1 MVILVVEDER
11 ALSRHVV
18 AALRREGHD
27 VRASHDG
34 EQAVRDALAETHDL
48 IVLDLNL
55 PSLDGLGVLARLR
68 AAGCPSR
75 VLILTS
81 RHEVEDRV
89 AGLRAGADD
98 YLAKPFAVEELVARV
113 HALGRRAGAL
123 AISTLL
129 TVGDLHAD
137 VENRRV
143 TRGGVPILL
152 TPREFELLHL
162 FLREPG
168 RVFSRGEIC
177 ERIWKRDHRY
187 ETKTVEVF
195 VARLRRKLDPDER
208 APLLHTVRAF
218 GYVLQAHAPDVHDG
232 HGTFKA

>member
-11 ALSRHVV
+11 ALSRHIV

-34 EQAVRDALAETHDL
+34 EQAVHEALAETHDL
-48 IVLDLNL
+48 VVLDLNL
-55 PSLDGLGVLARLR
+55 PSLDGLGVLGRLR
-68 AAGCPSR
+68 AAHCPSR
-75 VLILTS
+75 VLVLTS
-81 RHEVEDRV
+81 RNEVEDRV

-113 HALGRRAGAL
+113 NALGRRSGAL
-123 AISTLL
+123 TTADLI

-137 VENRRV
+137 LANRRV
-143 TRGGVPILL
+143 TRGGEPIAL

-177 ERIWKRDHRY
+177 ERVWRRDHRY
-187 ETKTVEVF
+187 ETRTVEVF
-195 VARLRRKLDPDER
+195 IARLRRKLDPEDN

-218 GYVLQAHAPDVHDG
+218 GYVLQVQPPEG
-232 HGTFKA
+232 